1 MGGNIFCNDPSVIAA
16 TGIWYP
22 INDSMTVTPVIYLK
36 EDSGDHDTGV
46 IVKTSFSF

>member
-1 MGGNIFCNDPSVIAA
+1 MMYEAFYS
-16 TGIWYP
+16 YP

-36 EDSGDHDTGV
+36 EEAGDDDTGV